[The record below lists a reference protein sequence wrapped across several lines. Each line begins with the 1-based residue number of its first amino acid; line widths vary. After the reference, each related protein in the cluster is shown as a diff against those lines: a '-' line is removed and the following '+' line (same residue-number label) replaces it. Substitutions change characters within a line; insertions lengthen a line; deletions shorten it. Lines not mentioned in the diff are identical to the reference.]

1 MEKQSKITVPTLEQ
15 LRDLPTEALWLEVA
29 QLAEVSVPPV
39 ARDADALLK
48 DRSVTPTAEVV
59 FSLWA
64 RHQELSASATNQMT
78 W

>member
-1 MEKQSKITVPTLEQ
+1 MEKPNKMTVPTLEE

-29 QLAEVSVPPV
+29 QLAVHSVPPV

-64 RHQELSASATNQMT
+64 RHQELSASATPAAT

>member
-1 MEKQSKITVPTLEQ
+1 MEKPNKMIVPTLEE

-29 QLAEVSVPPV
+29 QLAVHSVPPV

-48 DRSVTPTAEVV
+48 DRSVPTAEVV

-64 RHQELSASATNQMT
+64 RHQELSASATPAAT